1 MGAIFGG
8 DTFGNSSDF
17 SSNCFAV
24 LCHKLRC
31 QGSAVRHCWTA
42 WGETL
47 LSGDMDKRKNPGAW
61 TNTSPAWEKPSWT
74 WGSPAKVSMSS
85 CQNPVCQRFETPNFD
100 LQLEAKAITVSNCRF
115 HYFVSVYFL
124 VALKWNGDLLCC
136 PLCWFRGGV
145 LAASLRFQ
153 EFEYVKSQWFHSR
166 GNRVLISA
174 DPNDSSR
181 VWIVQKKSV
190 RPAFIW
196 RSRRRRATCPIV
208 WKCEYGKGFSAKSEN
223 LKVTSTETC
232 QHTLIQSGILGVSEM
247 LKVVPGRVRSV

>member
-1 MGAIFGG
+1 MGAIFLG

-47 LSGDMDKRKNPGAW
+47 LSGDMDKRRYPGAW

-85 CQNPVCQRFETPNFD
+85 YQNPFCQRFQTPNFD
-100 LQLEAKAITVSNCRF
+100 VQLEAKAITVSSCRF

-153 EFEYVKSQWFHSR
+153 EFEYVKSQWFHSQ

-208 WKCEYGKGFSAKSEN
+208 WKCEYGKGFSAS
-223 LKVTSTETC
+223 LK
-232 QHTLIQSGILGVSEM
+232 I
-247 LKVVPGRVRSV
+247 